1 MIRGA
6 VPGSNGGFLTVLPA
20 IKAKVNK
27 GAN

>member
-6 VPGSNGGFLTVLPA
+6 VPGSNGGFLTVRPA
-20 IKAKVNK
+20 IKAKSK

>member
-6 VPGSNGGFLTVLPA
+6 VPGSNGGFLTVRPA
-20 IKAKVNK
+20 IKAKSGK